1 MGFGKTV
8 HGLCHGPLNCNKLLF
23 HYKQLKM
30 CRIHLQGFPNGDSGK
45 ESLSANVEDARDTG
59 SLPGLGRSPGVGNG
73 YPLQYSCVENSMN
86 WRLQSRMLQRV
97 RHN

>member
-45 ESLSANVEDARDTG
+45 ESLPANAEDARDMG
-59 SLPGLGRSPGVGNG
+59 SIPGLGRSRVGNG
-73 YPLQYSCVENSMN
+73 NPLQYSCLQNSMD
-86 WRLQSRMLQRV
+86 
-97 RHN
+97 